1 MRGTYNY
8 TSQGSRLIILH
19 GWYNTQTDEL
29 TLTEYYDDGRAN
41 CSMHAYRTVEGFGG
55 SFIRPNGDELSL
67 EMVMTK

>member
-1 MRGTYNY
+1 MRGTYSY

-41 CSMHAYRTVEGFGG
+41 CSMRAYRTSEGFKGW
-55 SFIRPNGDELSL
+55 FIRPNKNDLTL
-67 EMVMTK
+67 VMTE